1 MLNPDDIFNDPN
13 YEYGEPGEFSKPQAF
28 QDRKSKS
35 ELSIWK
41 QPKDTKQDNKLIDN
55 SLDTVKDSKDIALS
69 KDECLNTNNIVEQLD
84 IKSKDAKPWLFKKGN
99 PIHKPAKQKNKN
111 ITGLVEER
119 LSKKAE
125 AIKFVN
131 RWFDLFY
138 DTNNK
143 QATTAG
149 QMIWE
154 RHEGKVKDVLQ
165 ISAIVEHIPD
175 QAEALRIANAFRV
188 DTKPEKIAE
197 LT

>member
-1 MLNPDDIFNDPN
+1 MKPEEIDDIFNDPN
-13 YEYGEPGEFSKPQAF
+13 YEYGEPGEFSQDLPITKEELNIHRDTQSIKQAEIL
-28 QDRKSKS
+28 QDSIDIYTDTMEGTVLEASIEDKFVSGVSKS
-35 ELSIWK
+35 HLW
-41 QPKDTKQDNKLIDN
+41 
-55 SLDTVKDSKDIALS
+55 VKGQS
-69 KDECLNTNNIVEQLD
+69 
-84 IKSKDAKPWLFKKGN
+84 GN
-99 PIHKPAKQKNKN
+99 PKGKPKREKNKN

-175 QAEALRIANAFRV
+175 QAEALKIANAFRV
-188 DTKPEKIAE
+188 DQKPEKVAE
-197 LT
+197 LTQ